1 MHYLSPAGAVSY
13 VSNHRVQ
20 GSGAPV
26 ALILGGPPG
35 RLRGSCRLLHLL
47 CPHRDAGSPVRAY
60 FPIRLKRVRGIMILR
75 EKQIAGTYS
84 QGGGDPVISTISLL
98 GAAVQAIQE
107 IVAGCQAVTFFT

>member
-1 MHYLSPAGAVSY
+1 MEDGDALNFTKKGTDLFFTTKVAYGI

-47 CPHRDAGSPVRAY
+47 CPAAGKPAST
-60 FPIRLKRVRGIMILR
+60 
-75 EKQIAGTYS
+75 GTP
-84 QGGGDPVISTISLL
+84 DLL
-98 GAAVQAIQE
+98 
-107 IVAGCQAVTFFT
+107 